1 MIEEVERIMQRII
14 LRAVLV
20 GLVAGLIAG
29 VYHNIVTV
37 PVIERAIVIEE
48 ERSAAALP
56 AGAQPDDEPPLVS
69 LGMQRVGMAIGTG
82 IIGAVFGLVFAAA
95 YGLLRLALPES
106 RPAAMAIT
114 AGLLGFWAI
123 SFLVSVKYPFV
134 PPGVGAE
141 ETLLSRQGFHLL
153 FYALSALG
161 VAGLILALYEI
172 KGSIGSE
179 ATRQRL
185 YALAGLGYVV
195 FLLLIFWLV
204 PGNPDEVPV
213 PADLL
218 LEFNNVSLIGHLLV
232 WGLMAVGFAYL
243 LRKDQLSGQE

>member
-1 MIEEVERIMQRII
+1 MQRII
-14 LRAVLV
+14 IRAVLT
-20 GLVAGLIAG
+20 GLVAGLIVG
-29 VYHNIVTV
+29 VYHNIFTV
-37 PVIERAIVIEE
+37 PVMERAIALEE
-48 ERSAAALP
+48 ERAAAALP
-56 AGAQPDDEPPLVS
+56 AGAQPEDEPPLVS
-69 LGMQRVGMAIGTG
+69 LGMQRVGMAIGMG
-82 IIGAVFGLVFAAA
+82 IIGAVFGLVFAAG
-95 YGLLRLALPES
+95 YGLLRLALPGS
-106 RPAAMAIT
+106 KPVAMAIT

-141 ETLLSRQGFHLL
+141 ETLVFRQGFHLL

-172 KGSIGSE
+172 NGSIRSE
-179 ATRQRL
+179 ITRQRF
-185 YALAGLGYVV
+185 YALAGLGYAV

-204 PGNPDEVPV
+204 PGNPDPVPV

-218 LEFNNVSLIGHLLV
+218 LEFNNVSLVGHLLI

-243 LRKDQLSGQE
+243 LRRDQLSEQE